1 MVLRIR
7 LKLLDLL
14 LRVLENKGSDFEMNV
29 NKDLSE
35 RLRIAK
41 IDMIYHRKQME
52 YFEEVIKIIEKQMR
66 RK

>member
-1 MVLRIR
+1 
-7 LKLLDLL
+7 
-14 LRVLENKGSDFEMNV
+14 MNV

-52 YFEEVIKIIEKQMR
+52 YFEEVIKIIERQMR